1 MMRFFAAVALIAVA
15 DALTLA
21 PTNICRTSLTAR
33 RTEAIV
39 AQFGRKPPPP
49 PPPPPKK
56 GLFSFGGSKT
66 PEDVKASKPAKTV
79 AKKATLSPAPPKPVA
94 KKEAAEKWCQRA
106 SDYNATNGGK
116 RWEYVLIAH
125 DKIAQN
131 MTIEGLVNLKS

>member
-66 PEDVKASKPAKTV
+66 TEDVKASKPAKTV

-94 KKEAAEKWCQRA
+94 KKEAAAPAPPKLA
-106 SDYNATNGGK
+106 F
-116 RWEYVLIAH
+116 
-125 DKIAQN
+125 QN
-131 MTIEGLVNLKS
+131 PFAKAAPPPPAPPPPTVMVKDS